1 MLAYKVALYVFSK
14 VERRAM
20 PRIYKCPKCK
30 GTRFRITKAYVHE
43 WYEESGEYTSDSR
56 IICDVE
62 DSEEIACD
70 NCNYELTP
78 KQRQAYYGESDLPTK
93 VKL

>member
-1 MLAYKVALYVFSK
+1 MLKPY
-14 VERRAM
+14 R
-20 PRIYKCPKCK
+20 CPKCR
-30 GTRFRITKAYVHE
+30 GTRFRITKAYVYE
-43 WYEESGEYTSDSR
+43 WTEDMAKDFQTDSR

-62 DSEEIACD
+62 DSEEITCD

-78 KQRQAYYGESDLPTK
+78 KQRQAYYGEMDLPQE